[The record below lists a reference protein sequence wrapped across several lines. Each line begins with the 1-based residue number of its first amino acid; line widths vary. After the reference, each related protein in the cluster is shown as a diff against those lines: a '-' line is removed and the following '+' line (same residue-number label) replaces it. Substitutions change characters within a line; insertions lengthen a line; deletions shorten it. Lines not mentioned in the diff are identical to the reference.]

1 MSTIQEL
8 LNKVSSYYPHANTD
22 AVIVG
27 FMNDCQNELSPYFG
41 LIAEDTSLATIAN
54 DDEYDLPT
62 GIDDIEQI
70 ESLDIYNSAPDTDAI
85 IESTDMIVGAYT
97 IDNQPIRPSRI
108 SIKHTTVGSA
118 DTLGTIVI
126 VGTVNGVADTERITP
141 VADSIVYGEK
151 YFDKSGITSIT
162 GADWVTDGDDD
173 LIEVGVSG
181 SRYNFTRYERGYSDV
196 EHARG
201 RTYYQVYT
209 SAGVKS
215 LVIYPAPSQSGRVIR
230 IRYRKKLTALSTT
243 VFTGSPEFDSRF
255 HDILAI
261 YAAYK
266 IASKG
271 ASPDREQAN
280 HFAAE
285 YDKRLTELWKYS
297 LERDGKSLKKR
308 KDNRQWH

>member
-1 MSTIQEL
+1 MTIQNL
-8 LNKVSSYYPHANTD
+8 LDMVDDFYPHANTD
-22 AVIVG
+22 ATVVG
-27 FMNDCQNELSPYFG
+27 YFNLCQNELSPYFG
-41 LIAEDTSLATIAN
+41 LVAEDTTLSTIAN

-70 ESLDIYNSAPDTDAI
+70 ESLDIYNAAPDTDAI
-85 IESTDMIVGAYT
+85 VASVAMQVGAYT
-97 IDNQPIRPSRI
+97 LADQPEKPARI
-108 SIKHTTVGSA
+108 SVTHTTVGSA

-126 VGTVNGVADTERITP
+126 VGEVNGVADTETITP
-141 VADSIVYGEK
+141 VADSTVYGDK
-151 YFDKSGITSIT
+151 YFDIDGITSIT
-162 GADWVTDGDDD
+162 GADWITDGDDD

-181 SRYNFTRYERGYSDV
+181 DRYDFTRYERGYSDV

-201 RTYYQVYT
+201 NTYYQVYT

-215 LVIYPAPSQSGRVIR
+215 LVIYPTPTVADRVIR

-243 VFTGSPEFDSRF
+243 VFTGSPDFDSRF
-255 HDILAI
+255 HDMLAI

-285 YDKRLTELWKYS
+285 YDERLTELWKYS
-297 LERDGKSLKKR
+297 LEKDGKSLKKR
-308 KDNRQWH
+308 TDNRQWH

>member
-1 MSTIQEL
+1 MTIAEIISLVQDL
-8 LNKVSSYYPHANTD
+8 YPNANTD
-22 AVIVG
+22 ATIAG
-27 FMNDCQNELSPYFG
+27 YFNLCQNELSPYFG
-41 LIAEDTSLATIAN
+41 LIAEDTTLTTIAN

-85 IESTDMIVGAYT
+85 VASVAMQVGAYT
-97 IDNQPIRPSRI
+97 LADQPEKPARI
-108 SIKHTTVGSA
+108 SVTHTTVGSA
-118 DTLGTIVI
+118 DTLGTIII
-126 VGTVNGVADTERITP
+126 VGEVNGVADTETITP
-141 VADSIVYGEK
+141 VADSTVYGDK
-151 YFDKSGITSIT
+151 YFDIDGITSIT
-162 GADWVTDGDDD
+162 GADWITDGDDD

-181 SRYNFTRYERGYSDV
+181 DRYDFTRYERGYSDV

-201 RTYYQVYT
+201 NTYYQVYT

-215 LVIYPAPSQSGRVIR
+215 LVIYPTPTVAGRVIR

-243 VFTGSPEFDSRF
+243 VFTASPDFDSRF
-255 HDILAI
+255 HDMLAI

-285 YDKRLTELWKYS
+285 YDERLTELWKYS
-297 LERDGKSLKKR
+297 LEKDGKSLKKR
-308 KDNRQWH
+308 TDNRQWH

>member
-1 MSTIQEL
+1 MTIAEIISLVQDL
-8 LNKVSSYYPHANTD
+8 YPNANTD
-22 AVIVG
+22 ATVVG
-27 FMNDCQNELSPYFG
+27 YFNLCQNELSPYFG
-41 LIAEDTSLATIAN
+41 LIAEDTTLTTIAN

-70 ESLDIYNSAPDTDAI
+70 ESLDIYNTAPDVDAI
-85 IESTDMIVGAYT
+85 IESTNMIVGAYT
-97 IDNQPIRPSRI
+97 IDNQPTKAVRLSVT
-108 SIKHTTVGSA
+108 HTAVSTT

-126 VGTVNGVADTERITP
+126 VGTVNGVADTETITP
-141 VADSIVYGEK
+141 VANSTVYGAK
-151 YFDKSGITSIT
+151 YFDKDGITSVT
-162 GADWVTDGDDD
+162 GAGWVAGATAD

-181 SRYNFTRYERGYSDV
+181 DRYDFTRYERGYSDV

-201 RTYYQVYT
+201 NTYYQVYT

-215 LVIYPAPSQSGRVIR
+215 LVIYPTPTVAGRVIR

-243 VFTGSPEFDSRF
+243 VFTASPDFDSRF
-255 HDILAI
+255 HDMLAT

-271 ASPDREQAN
+271 ASADREQAN

-285 YDKRLTELWKYS
+285 YDERLTELWKYS
-297 LERDGKSLKKR
+297 LVSGGKSLKKR
-308 KDNRQWH
+308 TDNRQWH

>member
-1 MSTIQEL
+1 MPTIQEL
-8 LNKVSSYYPHANTD
+8 LNKVDDMYPHANTD
-22 AVIVG
+22 ATVVG
-27 FMNDCQNELSPYFG
+27 YMNDCQNQLSPYFG
-41 LIAEDTSLATIAN
+41 LIAEDTTLATIAN

-70 ESLDIYNSAPDTDAI
+70 ESLDIYNKAPDTDAI
-85 IESTDMIVGAYT
+85 IESVAMQVGAYA

-108 SIKHTTVGSA
+108 SVTHTTVGSA

-126 VGTVNGVADTERITP
+126 VGEVNGEADTETITP
-141 VADSIVYGEK
+141 VADSTVYGEK
-151 YFDKSGITSIT
+151 YFDADGITSIT
-162 GADWVTDGDDD
+162 GVDWVTDGDDD
-173 LIEVGVSG
+173 TIEVGVSG
-181 SRYNFTRYERGYSDV
+181 DRYDFTRYERGYSDV

-201 RTYYQVYT
+201 HTYYQVYT

-215 LVIYPAPSQSGRVIR
+215 LVIYPAPTEDNRVIR
-230 IRYRKKLTALSTT
+230 IRYRKKLAALSTT

-261 YAAYK
+261 YAAYR

-271 ASPDREQAN
+271 PSPDREQAN

-285 YDKRLTELWKYS
+285 YDERLTELWKYS
-297 LERDGKSLKKR
+297 LVSGGKSLKKR
-308 KDNRQWH
+308 TDNRQWH

>member
-1 MSTIQEL
+1 VSTIQQL
-8 LNKVSSYYPHANTD
+8 LDKVDDYYPHANTD
-22 AVIVG
+22 ATVVG
-27 FMNDCQNELSPYFG
+27 YMNDCQNELSPYFG
-41 LIAEDTSLATIAN
+41 LIAEDTTLATIAN
-54 DDEYDLPT
+54 DDEYALPT

-85 IESTDMIVGAYT
+85 IESTEMIASAYT
-97 IDNQPIRPSRI
+97 IDNQPTKAVRI
-108 SIKHTTVGSA
+108 SVTHTTVGSA

-126 VGTVNGVADTERITP
+126 VGEVNGVADTETITP
-141 VADSIVYGEK
+141 VADSTVYGDK
-151 YFDKSGITSIT
+151 YFDADGITSIT
-162 GADWVTDGDDD
+162 GSGWVTDGDDD
-173 LIEVGVSG
+173 TITVGISG
-181 SRYNFTRYERGYSDV
+181 DRYNFTRYERGYSDV

-201 RTYYQVYT
+201 HTYYQVYT
-209 SAGVKS
+209 SSGVKS
-215 LVIYPAPSQSGRVIR
+215 LVIYPTPTVADRVIR

-255 HDILAI
+255 HDMLAV

-285 YDKRLTELWKYS
+285 YDERLTELWKYS